1 MVIHHKQVSLLDCGL
16 ACSKTLLSV
25 YGIDDIDIEKF
36 FNKNSDQGMS
46 LLDIELLLKRFS
58 IKSTSY
64 EVDNFS
70 LIQKIDSP
78 FIALVNRSGLP
89 HYIVV
94 IKNNNGVLTISD
106 PSQSEI
112 TKITMLDFKSIFAG
126 VVLIPKNNSSVNKE
140 KRHEDF
146 TKEST
151 ISHELYQ
158 KFIDSLYLKQ
168 KFSLFFFGILKVG

>member
-70 LIQKIDSP
+70 LIQK
-78 FIALVNRSGLP
+78 N
-89 HYIVV
+89 
-94 IKNNNGVLTISD
+94 
-106 PSQSEI
+106 
-112 TKITMLDFKSIFAG
+112 
-126 VVLIPKNNSSVNKE
+126 
-140 KRHEDF
+140 
-146 TKEST
+146 
-151 ISHELYQ
+151 
-158 KFIDSLYLKQ
+158 
-168 KFSLFFFGILKVG
+168 